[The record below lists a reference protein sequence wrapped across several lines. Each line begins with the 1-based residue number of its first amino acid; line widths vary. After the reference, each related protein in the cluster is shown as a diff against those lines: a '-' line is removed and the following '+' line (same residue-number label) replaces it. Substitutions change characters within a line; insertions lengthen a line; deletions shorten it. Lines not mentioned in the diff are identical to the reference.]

1 MLQLMLTC
9 LCVCLAGFGSLSG
22 FLWFPGD
29 GLSAGGKEDRHRA
42 SHGLSPEPYNSQ
54 PYHGKSQYYYS
65 PKPPLSINDCYETPC
80 RFQKYKDP
88 NLCSELYIFFSL

>member
-1 MLQLMLTC
+1 MQVNNNFWGHDTTTLQLMLTSLCSC
-9 LCVCLAGFGSLSG
+9 LVGFGSLSG

-29 GLSAGGKEDRHRA
+29 GLSAGGKEQRYRA

-65 PKPPLSINDCYETPC
+65 PEPPLFIKDCYEIPC
-80 RFQKYKDP
+80 
-88 NLCSELYIFFSL
+88 